1 MNTVGEIRAFISQ
14 RENNGALL
22 LTGKWGCGKTF
33 LVNQVIEK
41 LNQGN
46 DFIAVSISLFGV
58 DSIELLHKEIKNKV
72 FFSRGFEKAQKKSK
86 KIFSRIKNFSVNA
99 TDILGESFSVAK
111 SINKVLTIRW
121 QDYFNIE
128 QYIYCCRE
136 NTKMT
141 DHIRNKKEKKL

>member
-33 LVNQVIEK
+33 LVNQVIEE

-72 FFSRGFEKAQKKSK
+72 FFSRGFEKAQKKIEK
-86 KIFSRIKNFSVNA
+86 NIFSYKKFFCKCNRYFRWKFFS
-99 TDILGESFSVAK
+99 GQK
-111 SINKVLTIRW
+111 
-121 QDYFNIE
+121 Y
-128 QYIYCCRE
+128 
-136 NTKMT
+136 
-141 DHIRNKKEKKL
+141 